1 MRLGHRFSLFG
12 IGSLFFVLSACNLPA
27 EQDPQ
32 PFAEGADCAAEEY
45 QVYRWQKVE
54 VLDDLTLPRPFRV
67 IGPDMAV
74 TMDFRPDRLNIAY
87 GKTGR
92 IERIYCG

>member
-1 MRLGHRFSLFG
+1 MRLDDRVSHFG
-12 IGSLFFVLSACNLPA
+12 IGSLIFMLSACNLPA
-27 EQDPQ
+27 DQEPMSI
-32 PFAEGADCAAEEY
+32 GAGAVCAAAEF
-45 QVYRWQKVE
+45 QIYRWQKVE
-54 VLDDLTLPRPFRV
+54 VLDDVSLPRPTRV

-74 TMDFRPDRLNIAY
+74 TMDYRPDRLNIAY